1 MSPER
6 ISELLQRF
14 LAPGVQLS
22 ENQLNSISTYIDILL
37 KWNARMNLTAVR
49 QPEQIVQRHFGESL
63 FAVQKLFPD
72 RTKLEKLPRVL
83 DVGSGAGFPG
93 IPIKIWASHISV
105 TLIEAN
111 QKKATFLREVARLLT
126 LMDIDVFCG
135 RAETYE
141 KHADVVTLRAVERFE
156 AVLPIAISKVEA
168 NGRLALLIGQ
178 SQIAGARR
186 LAPKLHWDDP
196 IVVPES
202 SNRVILV
209 GRT

>member
-1 MSPER
+1 
-6 ISELLQRF
+6 
-14 LAPGVQLS
+14 
-22 ENQLNSISTYIDILL
+22 
-37 KWNARMNLTAVR
+37 
-49 QPEQIVQRHFGESL
+49 
-63 FAVQKLFPD
+63 
-72 RTKLEKLPRVL
+72 
-83 DVGSGAGFPG
+83 
-93 IPIKIWASHISV
+93 
-105 TLIEAN
+105 
-111 QKKATFLREVARLLT
+111 
-126 LMDIDVFCG
+126 MDIDVFCG